1 MVVSVATYWPILG
14 HDHVWWDDPENLFEN
29 PDFNPPTPR
38 GLAKYWTRDAWGLYV
53 PALYTAWY
61 PIARIAYDPARTP
74 ALDPRPFHAANLV
87 VHLLCALAVYALLR
101 VALRADGGAHVPALI
116 GALLFVVHPVQ
127 VEPVAWISGMKDL
140 LCGLFST
147 LALWFYLRHAALDPR
162 GPGAPRRGLSLY
174 LLATL
179 AFALALLSK
188 PVAVVLPL
196 LALVLDRG
204 LVRRSW
210 PTAIAM
216 LVPWVILAIPVALVT
231 RQVQPAVDV
240 AATSPPQVRPL
251 IAGDALAF
259 YLRQVIAPE
268 QLALDYGRAP
278 NVVAQQPWRWL
289 AWLVPVALAVLLWRL
304 RDRARPA
311 VVGAMLFV
319 IPLLPVLG
327 FVPFSA
333 QEYSTVADH
342 YLYLP
347 MIGVALAAAWGASRA
362 SARSA
367 LLIAVPV
374 LMALATRSWFQ
385 TWHWRDTR
393 ALFTHNLTVNPRSW
407 TSRVNLAADA
417 LLRGDGAAAEQHAR
431 AAQSLRPDDPQIYQN
446 LALALQLQGHHPEA
460 RAAIAEAVTQ
470 LEALVARQPARPDL
484 RHHLARARM
493 IQRTLGA
500 PTTTSTRPGL

>member
-1 MVVSVATYWPILG
+1 
-14 HDHVWWDDPENLFEN
+14 
-29 PDFNPPTPR
+29 
-38 GLAKYWTRDAWGLYV
+38 
-53 PALYTAWY
+53 
-61 PIARIAYDPARTP
+61 
-74 ALDPRPFHAANLV
+74 
-87 VHLLCALAVYALLR
+87 
-101 VALRADGGAHVPALI
+101 
-116 GALLFVVHPVQ
+116 
-127 VEPVAWISGMKDL
+127 MKDL

-147 LALWFYLRHAALDPR
+147 LALWLYIRHASVDACEPR
-162 GPGAPRRGLSLY
+162 NASLRLSLY

-179 AFALALLSK
+179 AFVLALLTK
-188 PVAVVLPL
+188 PVAVVVPVV
-196 LALVLDRG
+196 AIVLDRG
-204 LVRRSW
+204 LLRRSW
-210 PTAIAM
+210 PTVIAM
-216 LVPWVILAIPVALVT
+216 MAPWIVLAIPVALVT
-231 RQVQPAVDV
+231 LQVQPAVDV

-278 NVVAQQPWRWL
+278 DVVARQPWRWL
-289 AWLVPVALAVLLWRL
+289 AWLVPVALVVLLWRV

-342 YLYLP
+342 YLYLS
-347 MIGVALAAAWGASRA
+347 MVGVALVAAWGASRV
-362 SARSA
+362 STRTA
-367 LLIAVPV
+367 LLIALPV
-374 LMALATRSWFQ
+374 LLALATRSWFQ
-385 TWHWRDTR
+385 TWHWRDTC

-417 LLRGDGAAAEQHAR
+417 LLRGDGASAEQHAR

-446 LALALQLQGHHPEA
+446 LALALQLQGKQQAA
-460 RAAIAEAVTQ
+460 RDAIAEAVTR
-470 LEALVARQPARPDL
+470 LEALVARQPNRPDL

-493 IQRTLGA
+493 IRRTLSA
-500 PTTTSTRPGL
+500 PTPTTTSTRPGL

>member
-1 MVVSVATYWPILG
+1 MRSARASRACHVNEQGAVVYAPTVEARERNVRRWKGGAFACAAVVVVTVVTYWPVLG

-61 PIARIAYDPARTP
+61 PIARLAYHPAHTP
-74 ALDPRPFHAANLV
+74 ALDARPFHAANLL
-87 VHLLCALAVYALLR
+87 VHLLSALAVYALLR
-101 VALRADGGAHVPALI
+101 DALRAGRGAHLPALI
-116 GALLFVVHPVQ
+116 GALLFAVHPVQ

-147 LALWFYLRHAALDPR
+147 LALWLYIRHASVDACEPRNAALR
-162 GPGAPRRGLSLY
+162 LLLY
-174 LLATL
+174 LLATV
-179 AFALALLSK
+179 AFVLALLAK
-188 PVAVVLPL
+188 PVAVVVPVV
-196 LALVLDRG
+196 AIVLDRG
-204 LVRRSW
+204 LLRRSW
-210 PTAIAM
+210 PTVIAM
-216 LVPWVILAIPVALVT
+216 MAPWIVLAIPVALVT

-268 QLALDYGRAP
+268 HLALDYGRAP
-278 NVVAQQPWRWL
+278 DVVAQQPWRWL

-304 RDRARPA
+304 RARARPA

-347 MIGVALAAAWGASRA
+347 MVGVALLAAWGASRV
-362 SARSA
+362 STRSA

-374 LMALATRSWFQ
+374 LLTLATRSWFQ
-385 TWHWRDTR
+385 TRQWRDTR

-417 LLRGDGAAAEQHAR
+417 LLRGDGASAEQHAR
-431 AAQSLRPDDPQIYQN
+431 AAQ
-446 LALALQLQGHHPEA
+446 
-460 RAAIAEAVTQ
+460 
-470 LEALVARQPARPDL
+470 
-484 RHHLARARM
+484 
-493 IQRTLGA
+493 
-500 PTTTSTRPGL
+500 